1 MRGLRAAADV
11 PVGVRGL
18 RRRSSPSVRPFAP
31 YRASAVDV
39 IRTYLELTDPSDLRP
54 ARPPRTDRPVGITR
68 VDPPQGATSRWFYEH
83 VGRHH
88 AWTDNLGRTAAEWQ
102 AWADGVETWVAT
114 IGAENAGYY
123 ELRADGEGVEVAYF
137 GLLPHAQGQGLG
149 GHLLT
154 HALTRA
160 FELAPRAWLHTCTL
174 DSPRALPNYRARG
187 LRPFRTEVVG
197 NC

>member
-1 MRGLRAAADV
+1 MLR
-11 PVGVRGL
+11 
-18 RRRSSPSVRPFAP
+18 
-31 YRASAVDV
+31 SAV
-39 IRTYLELTDPSDLRP
+39 IRTYLELTDPATS
-54 ARPPRTDRPVGITR
+54 ARAAARTDGDVEIAR

-114 IGAENAGYY
+114 IDADNAGYY
-123 ELRADGEGVEVAYF
+123 ELRADDEGVEVAYF
-137 GLLPHAQGQGLG
+137 GLLPHAQGHGLG

-160 FELAPRAWLHTCTL
+160 LRARSPRLAAHLHARQPPRPPELPRARPAPLPDGGCRQPLEICHT
-174 DSPRALPNYRARG
+174 DAKI
-187 LRPFRTEVVG
+187 LRR
-197 NC
+197 